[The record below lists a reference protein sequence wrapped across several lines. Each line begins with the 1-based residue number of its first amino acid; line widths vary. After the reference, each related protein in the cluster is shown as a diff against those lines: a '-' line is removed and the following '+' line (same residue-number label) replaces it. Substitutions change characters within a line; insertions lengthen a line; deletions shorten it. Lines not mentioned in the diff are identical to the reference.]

1 MIEPRRRGRPTT
13 EEAVALRETL
23 LDAAFALLT
32 ERGVH
37 GFSIELLAQV
47 SEVTKRTIYRQYE
60 NKAALIEAV
69 VERQAVQ
76 VLRGADLPHDELP
89 PLSRL
94 RAWTERLFLF
104 SADRQMQRL
113 SLFLKSASLTE
124 PWAAVMLSRWIEE
137 SRRTTTVL
145 ITDAQ
150 RAGDLVGGAP
160 DRLAELL
167 LDLTTSMS
175 TRRYSEAI
183 TDEAELFPE
192 AKSVFDM
199 RWRGF
204 LTLASP
210 GWMDPIPPS

>member
-13 EEAVALRETL
+13 EEALALRTTL
-23 LDAAFALLT
+23 LDAAFGLLT

-60 NKAALIEAV
+60 TKTALIEAV

-76 VLRGADLPHDELP
+76 VLRGAGLPHDRLP

-94 RAWTERLFLF
+94 RAWTERLFFF
-104 SADRQMQRL
+104 SADRRMQRL
-113 SLFLKSASLTE
+113 SLFLKSAGLTE
-124 PWAAVMLSRWIEE
+124 PWAAVMLNRWTEE
-137 SRRTTTVL
+137 MRRTTTLL

-150 RAGDLVGGAP
+150 RVGELAGGDP

-167 LDLTTSMS
+167 LDLTTGMS
-175 TRRYSEAI
+175 TRRYSESI
-183 TDEAELFPE
+183 NDEAELFAEPG
-192 AKSVFDM
+192 AMFAM

-204 LTLASP
+204 LALASP
-210 GWMDPIPPS
+210 GWMDGFPPP